1 MTALHVPEFKKLLV
15 RLASARVRCRAID
28 ILRRSMLLVG
38 FVVPVVLIALLI
50 DRLFHISSAAL
61 MAIDGLV
68 LAALL
73 AYFFWGFLKPLLR
86 PLRDDTIALHIENS
100 LRNLDG
106 RLINAVQIGRDDRLA
121 SNPFSAV
128 LVRQNCR
135 AVESA
140 DFASTLP
147 FRAARP
153 AVLICGAVI
162 ALMSL
167 YAYRSPDHF
176 VRSLQRYLSP
186 RAAPPPLT
194 DTRIEVVDP
203 GNTIVLGGSDVP
215 IRVRLSGEAPSR
227 LVLRVGSRRSWRELG
242 DSRLTGDGRFEWT
255 LPHVTRA
262 VDYQVLAGDARSP
275 VFHIQLT
282 AAPSIQSIDVTITYP
297 EYTGKPEQISK
308 GHTGNI
314 EALAGSTLRV
324 TGHANK
330 HLRSAELHRSRHERL
345 ELEVQRGEEADLAV
359 AEIKVEENE
368 IYWFKIADETGH
380 PNVAPVRYAIV
391 AVKDQSPNVQLVSK
405 QEEEELAPTD
415 ATEVRFAAS
424 DDYGLHE
431 ALLRLEITRAFDQS
445 TNELPPRSLGLV
457 DHPADHSG
465 VFALSL
471 GELKITDGDLIRY
484 RVEVKDALGQRAVSA
499 TRSISVVRPGQN
511 QDLTKSSR
519 LTCLEQL
526 QQLLARQKET
536 LASTRDLVELV
547 RVGAI
552 AEELDRVTTDQIAI
566 RRDSERMVAELSADQ
581 IRVRTGLKRL
591 ADEEMN
597 EAVQALSE
605 VGQVSRSSSKR
616 RVLSE
621 AALLEEEIVK
631 KLAELA
637 LMGKALVDATEK
649 AEQNPGAAKDPEA
662 DENQK
667 ALDAF
672 KDKLTKFYKEQKANV
687 LETQKLLDLPP
698 DSDEA
703 EALARRILEKQRLI
717 KKLCREAKDETHT
730 LAEEEITNE
739 HLIDKMED
747 VFRAV
752 TDAVKAAERKD
763 VRRTLL
769 KEEMAILMASA
780 IPDNGEA
787 FLTSGAGANTK
798 WDFEDWPEE
807 ERPETKLPPI
817 PPDMHDTVGELID
830 RQEEL
835 ADDGDDM
842 QSQMHFGAT
851 DNTGLVGGDGGP
863 LSNWMAKGRSGN
875 TTPKNNEVG
884 GRSGSGRTGKASG
897 EFVDSVDTAKEGRET
912 EDRYTKEQS
921 MEGFV
926 KSEGNKKRAGGS
938 TSTGGKR
945 TSEAT
950 EFGLRGDASIN
961 WSGKR
966 MKINEQQD
974 DLRLKTELFANR
986 LKEILGRP
994 DFDVNAALLLMQ
1006 EVESDLSGGRFE
1018 HAVRKQIEAAH
1029 HLRKL
1034 RRRMATQSGYTE
1046 APSEQSPKANG
1057 KGPRRDDPLR
1067 EKFPNE
1073 YRKMLQAYYKALSE
1087 AGD

>member
-1 MTALHVPEFKKLLV
+1 MTALHVPEFKKLLA
-15 RLASARVRCRAID
+15 RLASVRVRCRAID

-50 DRLFHISSAAL
+50 DRLFHIGSAAL
-61 MAIDGLV
+61 LAIDGLA
-68 LAALL
+68 LAAFL
-73 AYFFWGFLKPLLR
+73 AYSFWGFLKPLLR
-86 PLRDDTIALHIENS
+86 PLSDDTLALHVENS

-106 RLINAVQIGRDDRLA
+106 RLINAVQIGRDERLA

-128 LVRQNCR
+128 LVRQNCH

-140 DFASTLP
+140 DFASTFP

-153 AVLICGAVI
+153 AVLICGAVV

-194 DTRIEVVDP
+194 DTRIEIVDP
-203 GNTIVLGGSDVP
+203 GDTVVLGGSDVP

-227 LVLRVGSRRSWRELG
+227 LVLRVGSRGNWRELEN
-242 DSRLTGDGRFEWT
+242 SKLTGDGRFEWS
-255 LPHVTRA
+255 LPHVTRP
-262 VDYQVLAGDARSP
+262 VDYQILAGDARSP

-282 AAPSIQSIDVTITYP
+282 AAPSIQSIDVAITYP
-297 EYTGKPEQISK
+297 EYTRKPEQISE

-314 EALAGSTLRV
+314 EALVGSTLRI
-324 TGHANK
+324 TGQANK
-330 HLRSAELHRSRHERL
+330 HLRSAELHRSRHQPL
-345 ELEVQRGEEADLAV
+345 ELEVRRGEEADLAV
-359 AEIKVEENE
+359 AQIKVEQNE
-368 IYWFKIADETGH
+368 IYWFQIADETGH
-380 PNVAPVRYAIV
+380 PNVAHVRYAIV
-391 AVKDQSPNVQLVSK
+391 AIRDQSPNVQLVSK
-405 QEEEELAPTD
+405 QEQEKLAPT
-415 ATEVRFAAS
+415 AAAEVRFAAS

-431 ALLRLEITRAFDQS
+431 AILRLEVTRAFDQS
-445 TNELPPRSLGLV
+445 TNELPPRSQDL
-457 DHPADHSG
+457 DDRPTDHSG
-465 VFALSL
+465 AFALSL
-471 GELKITDGDLIRY
+471 GELKVADGDLIRY
-484 RVEVKDALGQRAVSA
+484 RVEVKDALGQRAISA
-499 TRSISVVRPGQN
+499 TRAISVVRPGQD
-511 QDLTKSSR
+511 QALTKSSR
-519 LTCLEQL
+519 MTCLEQL

-536 LASTRDLVELV
+536 LAATRDLVELV

-581 IRVRTGLKRL
+581 MRVRTGLKRL

-605 VGQVSRSSSKR
+605 AGPISRSSSKR
-616 RVLSE
+616 RVLGE
-621 AALLEEEIVK
+621 AVLIEEEIVK

-649 AEQNPGAAKDPEA
+649 AEQNPEASQDPKT

-687 LETQKLLDLPP
+687 LDTQKLLDLPP
-698 DSDEA
+698 GSDEA

-717 KKLCREAKDETHT
+717 KKLCREAKDETQT
-730 LAEEEITNE
+730 LAEEDITNE
-739 HLIDKMED
+739 HLIEKMED

-752 TDAVKAAERKD
+752 ADAAKAAEKKD
-763 VRRTLL
+763 FRRTLL

-787 FLTSGAGANTK
+787 FLGGNGSKTK

-817 PPDMHDTVGELID
+817 PPDMHDTLGELVD

-835 ADDGDDM
+835 ADDNDEM

-851 DNTGLVGGDGGP
+851 DNTGLIGGDGGP

-884 GRSGSGRTGKASG
+884 GRSGSGRTGKSSG

-926 KSEGNKKRAGGS
+926 KSEGDKKRAGGS
-938 TSTGGKR
+938 TSAGGKR

-950 EFGLRGDASIN
+950 DFGLRGDASIN

-1006 EVESDLSGGRFE
+1006 EIESDLSGGRFE

-1029 HLRKL
+1029 HLRNL
-1034 RRRMATQSGYTE
+1034 RRRLAMHSGYTE
-1046 APSEQSPKANG
+1046 APSGENPKANG

-1067 EKFPNE
+1067 EKFPSE

-1087 AGD
+1087 AGN